1 MPAQKSHSF
10 TSSLEKSTN
19 KLWGCHVRVP
29 GSVAATLIR
38 GMDRRVLCS
47 MNGTPERQ
55 CAIVAYEKGSFV
67 ITVNAEQRKTL
78 RLDFGASVKVRL
90 RKDTS
95 EYGLPM
101 PEELNELLR
110 QDKDGRRLFHALT
123 PGRLRTLLYIVGKG
137 SSVDQR
143 LHRSTVIVRH
153 LKENSG
159 KINYKQLSIAL
170 KKR

>member
-55 CAIVAYEKGSFV
+55 CAIVAYERGSFV

>member
-159 KINYKQLSIAL
+159 KISYKQLSIAL